1 MLRHE
6 SSNSP
11 RGSESDGD
19 QAASE
24 LHVDTGSPSSPHDQ
38 NVLVTV
44 APLAKTVFVTWQ
56 EFHEYLAEY
65 QQRTFQIYS
74 VRTATPVTTRN
85 KRIAEKYTRRGMAVP
100 LGELLPEE
108 MGTYSKA
115 VVCTHHG
122 RPRSR
127 STGVRARQPSRA
139 INCPA
144 QITLVL
150 RRDYTSGKC
159 FVHVS
164 SHTSRHNHAL
174 SDGQY
179 RRHPMIR
186 KITDP
191 NVLRT
196 VHTLQKAN
204 VEPAKILT
212 YVREHTDKDIA
223 LRDVHNLLASF
234 RKSPPPPPAS
244 PPAVNAA
251 TPPIASAAAAPR
263 PPTQASA
270 PPERPPHFS
279 GRNARPPP
287 RVAPPAREEPTQYG
301 KFLATFNLCKEIAEL
316 MADMDADRFAH
327 CYAELRKFV
336 RIVEGGRVPIVTT
349 REAVEHVQ
357 NNILTAIPNTPM
369 PQLQQASQLSSAATS
384 SAPGGPSAAGNGA
397 AANSLISPAR
407 QFSAD

>member
-127 STGVRARQPSRA
+127 STGEGSTTFESYQLSCTDHFGVAEGLYEWQVLCACEFPYVEAQP
-139 INCPA
+139 
-144 QITLVL
+144 
-150 RRDYTSGKC
+150 
-159 FVHVS
+159 
-164 SHTSRHNHAL
+164 
-174 SDGQY
+174 
-179 RRHPMIR
+179 
-186 KITDP
+186 
-191 NVLRT
+191 RT
-196 VHTLQKAN
+196 KAN

-244 PPAVNAA
+244 PLLLMLLPLRLPA
-251 TPPIASAAAAPR
+251 
-263 PPTQASA
+263 
-270 PPERPPHFS
+270 
-279 GRNARPPP
+279 
-287 RVAPPAREEPTQYG
+287 
-301 KFLATFNLCKEIAEL
+301 L
-316 MADMDADRFAH
+316 
-327 CYAELRKFV
+327 
-336 RIVEGGRVPIVTT
+336 
-349 REAVEHVQ
+349 
-357 NNILTAIPNTPM
+357 
-369 PQLQQASQLSSAATS
+369 LQH
-384 SAPGGPSAAGNGA
+384 
-397 AANSLISPAR
+397 
-407 QFSAD
+407 

>member
-115 VVCTHHG
+115 V
-122 RPRSR
+122 
-127 STGVRARQPSRA
+127 
-139 INCPA
+139 
-144 QITLVL
+144 
-150 RRDYTSGKC
+150 
-159 FVHVS
+159 
-164 SHTSRHNHAL
+164 
-174 SDGQY
+174 Y

-251 TPPIASAAAAPR
+251 TPPIASAAAALR

-369 PQLQQASQLSSAATS
+369 PQLQQASQLASAATS
-384 SAPGGPSAAGNGA
+384 SAPGGPSAA
-397 AANSLISPAR
+397 
-407 QFSAD
+407 